1 VTDRGVTP
9 SQALERLDAH
19 SVELGKLSAALF
31 EVNQRLEAVERDYQ
45 EFVDAYEVGLWLKAQ
60 EENGPRLPS
69 EALRLKL
76 ARREMAPD
84 LLGRR
89 DGLVRKRDRVKQRI
103 GDLKTEID
111 ADRSILSALKLEAEA
126 AGMGVRR
133 AA

>member
-1 VTDRGVTP
+1 MTHGVTP

-31 EVNQRLEAVERDYQ
+31 EVNQRLETVEQSYQ
-45 EFVDAYEVGLWLKAQ
+45 EFIDSYEVGLWLKAQ
-60 EENGPRLPS
+60 EKNGPRLPS

-76 ARREMAPD
+76 ARREMAPE

-89 DGLVRKRDRVKQRI
+89 DGLVRKRERVKQRI

-111 ADRSILSALKLEAEA
+111 ADRSILSALKLESEA
-126 AGMGVRR
+126 AGTGVRR